1 MLNRRAARWLRG
13 GSRSGMFMTSII
25 EKVRHVSG
33 TLAEGMA
40 VIEGTSCRTHSQLWN
55 RVDRLSN
62 ALAAR
67 GLRKG
72 YVLMAWLPNCHEAIE
87 AELACLQMGAIWVSV
102 NSRFTRGEVEEIIR
116 DCAPKILITDAEHL
130 ARLGGSLECDECG
143 SIPTAFKHVFV
154 TRMEAEPDN
163 KDLKSYE
170 HEIAGANAE
179 RPVVQIAPTDIAR
192 LRYTSGTTGR
202 AKAAVLPHRVYLASL
217 RNLQAELHPLG
228 PDDRVLHA
236 APLTH
241 ASGAMIF
248 PILAAGG
255 ANVIMNGFDPEQV
268 LECIEREKITTMFI
282 VPTILSRLTS
292 CEGFRTRDLS
302 SLRTIMYGGAPTA
315 IEKLTPLIE
324 KLGPTLVHIF
334 GMTEAPYP
342 ITTLKRE
349 EHWVGNPK
357 LGSIG
362 KPSTICELKIL
373 DDSGNE
379 LGTDEVGE
387 IWLRGENVMS
397 GYWRDETETQKVL
410 RDGWLASGDL
420 GRRDADGY
428 YWIVDRKKDVII
440 SGGFNVYA
448 KEVEIALC
456 AHPDIAEA
464 AVVGIPHADWG
475 ETVAAFVVA
484 RDCVELNSTIISE
497 WCRTRLAHYKCPKR
511 LELVAA
517 LPKNS
522 SGKILKKELSR

>member
-1 MLNRRAARWLRG
+1 MTGIAAQIRI
-13 GSRSGMFMTSII
+13 SGHAHASDDA
-25 EKVRHVSG
+25 VVDRHTRISHQG
-33 TLAEGMA
+33 
-40 VIEGTSCRTHSQLWN
+40 LWS
-55 RVDRLSN
+55 RVDRFSG
-62 ALAAR
+62 ALVER
-67 GLRKG
+67 GIGKG
-72 YVLMAWLPNCHEAIE
+72 DVLMAWLPNCHEAIE

-116 DCAPKILITDAEHL
+116 DCAPKMLITDAEHL
-130 ARLGGSLECDECG
+130 ARLGGSLKCDECG
-143 SIPTAFKHVFV
+143 SLPTAFKHVFV
-154 TRMEAEPDN
+154 TRMEAEPEN
-163 KDLKSYE
+163 KALKSYE
-170 HEIAGANAE
+170 HEIAGADAE
-179 RPVVQIAPTDIAR
+179 PPVVQIAPTDIAR

-217 RNLQAELHPLG
+217 RNLQAELHSLG

-324 KLGPTLVHIF
+324 KLGHALVHIF

-342 ITTLKRE
+342 ITALKRE
-349 EHWVGNPK
+349 EHWIGNPK

-373 DDSGNE
+373 DDSGTE

-397 GYWRDETETQKVL
+397 GYWRDDEESIKVL
-410 RDGWLASGDL
+410 RNGWLASGDL

-456 AHPDIAEA
+456 AHPDVAEA

-484 RDCVELNSTIISE
+484 REGGELKAELISE

-511 LELVAA
+511 IELVAA

-522 SGKILKKELSR
+522 SGKILKKTLSEKR